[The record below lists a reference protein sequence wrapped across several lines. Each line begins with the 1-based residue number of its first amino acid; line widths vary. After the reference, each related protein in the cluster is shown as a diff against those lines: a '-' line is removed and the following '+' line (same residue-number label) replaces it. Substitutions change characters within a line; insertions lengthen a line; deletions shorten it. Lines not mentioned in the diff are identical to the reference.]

1 MFSYKVDDEIKLALP
16 RLSDVDELYALIDAD
31 RDDLGR
37 FLPWVDHVQSI
48 DDELPTIQNDLNGFA
63 AGTSL
68 NLFIWYH
75 GRLAGNISLNKIRKR
90 NLEADVGYFL
100 GKSFRGHGIMT
111 RAVQALLDIAFE
123 EYGLHRV
130 YLECAADNLPS
141 NGVAQ
146 RCGMRLEGTFHG
158 RLILKDGYHD
168 CNHYAVL
175 AEEWP
180 DIKASLQ

>member
-16 RLSDVDELYALIDAD
+16 RLSDVDELYALIDAN

-37 FLPWVDHVQSI
+37 FLPWVDHVQST
-48 DDELPTIQNDLNGFA
+48 DDELLAIQNDLNDFA

-75 GRLAGNISLNKIRKR
+75 GRLAGKISLNEIRKM

-111 RAVQALLDIAFE
+111 RAVQALLDIAFD

-146 RCGMRLEGTFHG
+146 RCGMRIEGTLHG

>member
-1 MFSYKVDDEIKLALP
+1 MFSYKVDDEIELALP
-16 RLSDVDELYALIDAD
+16 RLSDVNALYTLIDED
-31 RDDLGR
+31 RDELGR
-37 FLPWVDHVQSI
+37 FLPWVDHVQLA
-48 DDELPTIQNDLNGFA
+48 DDELPAIQNDLNGFA

-75 GRLAGNISLNKIRKR
+75 GRLAGKISLNEIRKM

-100 GKSFRGHGIMT
+100 GKNFRGRGIMT
-111 RAVQALLDIAFE
+111 RALRVLLDIAFD

-130 YLECAADNLPS
+130 YLECATDNLPS
-141 NGVAQ
+141 NAVAQ
-146 RCGMRLEGTFHG
+146 RCGMRLEGNLRG
-158 RLILKDGYHD
+158 RLILNDGYHD
-168 CNHYAVL
+168 CNHYALL